1 MPRHA
6 THILIAAITILACV
20 SLALAAAKQP
30 DQTRTVIGNV
40 LSAQDDP
47 IAGAVV
53 HLKNTR
59 TQTEISNISSSDGGF
74 RFPGL
79 ALNSDYEIY
88 AEFKGARSS
97 TKTISLLDPRKQVEI
112 KLRIPAQK

>member
-1 MPRHA
+1 MRPAAR
-6 THILIAAITILACV
+6 ILIAAIAVLSCV
-20 SLALAAAKQP
+20 SLALAAAKQL
-30 DQTRTVIGNV
+30 DQTRTVIGHV

-59 TQTEISNISSSDGGF
+59 TQTETSNISGADGGF

-79 ALNSDYEIY
+79 AQNTDYQIY
-88 AEFKGARSS
+88 AEFKGARSD

-112 KLRIPAQK
+112 KLRIPAAK